1 MRQPVGSEKVGEACG
16 RRSSD
21 EHLVLAVERGGG
33 HFPLSPSAEQ
43 LKYNGHPDAGIV
55 RGQALERECADGSA
69 RDAAV

>member
-33 HFPLSPSAEQ
+33 IFPSLLPQSSLSTTAI
-43 LKYNGHPDAGIV
+43 LMRA
-55 RGQALERECADGSA
+55 
-69 RDAAV
+69 